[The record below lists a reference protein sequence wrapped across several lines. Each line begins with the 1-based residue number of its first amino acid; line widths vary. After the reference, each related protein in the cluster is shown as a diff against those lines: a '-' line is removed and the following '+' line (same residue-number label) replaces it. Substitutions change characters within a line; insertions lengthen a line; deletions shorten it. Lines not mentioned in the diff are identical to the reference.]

1 MLFYLILYR
10 IINGEHSFLKS
21 SPVLEVGLAA
31 LGTDSCDSFIA
42 SMVDDGEIGVGGN
55 EEDWDVLSKIM
66 YMFKKVPQ

>member
-1 MLFYLILYR
+1 MLFYFYR
-10 IINGEHSFLKS
+10 IINGEHLFLKN

-42 SMVDDGEIGVGGN
+42 SIVDDGEIRVGGN